1 MCICK
6 INIWK
11 MKFFICSSISELWL
25 LVKCMLRKV
34 QSRSII
40 LLSKNKWSGQ
50 LQQLLDW
57 SYILLKKKIKNIY
70 FITKEWQPP
79 PVAMCPR
86 CENWL
91 WMLKKKWKW
100 LCNIFK
106 IFNFKKKWLFHTHA
120 TLILS
125 QNSYKARK
133 RKLKEGHLTSFTLEW
148 EDLW

>member
-1 MCICK
+1 
-6 INIWK
+6 

-25 LVKCMLRKV
+25 LVKCMLWKV
-34 QSRSII
+34 QPRSII

-106 IFNFKKKWLFHTHA
+106 IFNFKKKYHGSFHTHA

>member
-1 MCICK
+1 
-6 INIWK
+6 

-79 PVAMCPR
+79 PVATCPR

-106 IFNFKKKWLFHTHA
+106 IFNFKKKYHGSFHTHT

>member
-1 MCICK
+1 
-6 INIWK
+6 

-106 IFNFKKKWLFHTHA
+106 IFNFKKKYHGSFHTHT

>member
-1 MCICK
+1 
-6 INIWK
+6 

-70 FITKEWQPP
+70 FIKKEWQPP
-79 PVAMCPR
+79 PVATCPR

-106 IFNFKKKWLFHTHA
+106 IFHFKKKWLFSHPCH
-120 TLILS
+120 S
-125 QNSYKARK
+125 NSFA
-133 RKLKEGHLTSFTLEW
+133 KLLQSTKEKIKGRTFNKFYVGVRRFVIIK
-148 EDLW
+148 